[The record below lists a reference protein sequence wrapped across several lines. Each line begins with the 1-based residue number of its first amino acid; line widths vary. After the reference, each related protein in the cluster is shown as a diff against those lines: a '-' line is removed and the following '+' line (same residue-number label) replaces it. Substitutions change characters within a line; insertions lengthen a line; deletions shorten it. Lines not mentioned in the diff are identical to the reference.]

1 MSDSNKKT
9 ARKAEFPKI
18 SSSFRR
24 LSPRATLCAAVA
36 GGAVLMFIAI
46 CVGEH
51 LATLALRKNE
61 RLIGNDLAASIDRV
75 LDSASSS
82 SRANVEA
89 LTGSPCIEVERKL
102 AELETHLRYVRAVAL
117 VENGRVYC
125 SSALGRVDVPLSA
138 YVRPRRRA
146 RGIALLAETPFQPG
160 VPVLVVFNSTTS
172 NSGVLYV
179 IEADYLA
186 DVLVHG
192 VRYGAERAAFA
203 ISGNGLLDEKGRF
216 YSAVDADA
224 YYSTRVTS
232 RAWPFA
238 IVVASSPDLMA
249 RKRWGFAVAS
259 GAVGLLIA
267 GLIAAMYLLAFAPRR
282 LLLAAVRQGLKRN
295 EFYVVYQPIVAMTD
309 RSVVG
314 VEALLRW
321 HHAKWG
327 PISPAVFME
336 EVESSD
342 LLEEATR
349 FVLQTA
355 IAVNIAPRDLERKG
369 FVAEVVAAVRSL
381 PPNTTLV
388 LELTERFL
396 LSESARTSAAF
407 SALRAEGVRFAID
420 DFGTEHSNLDLLNRF
435 PFDYIKIDRQFV
447 SQVDTG
453 GADLIAA
460 IVALARHFDLKV
472 IAEGVETQSQHD
484 GLKSVGVPYA
494 QGYLYQRP
502 ATAQRLAASISS
514 AGETAQF

>member
-1 MSDSNKKT
+1 
-9 ARKAEFPKI
+9 
-18 SSSFRR
+18 
-24 LSPRATLCAAVA
+24 
-36 GGAVLMFIAI
+36 
-46 CVGEH
+46 
-51 LATLALRKNE
+51 
-61 RLIGNDLAASIDRV
+61 
-75 LDSASSS
+75 
-82 SRANVEA
+82 
-89 LTGSPCIEVERKL
+89 
-102 AELETHLRYVRAVAL
+102 
-117 VENGRVYC
+117 
-125 SSALGRVDVPLSA
+125 
-138 YVRPRRRA
+138 
-146 RGIALLAETPFQPG
+146 
-160 VPVLVVFNSTTS
+160 
-172 NSGVLYV
+172 
-179 IEADYLA
+179 
-186 DVLVHG
+186 
-192 VRYGAERAAFA
+192 
-203 ISGNGLLDEKGRF
+203 
-216 YSAVDADA
+216 
-224 YYSTRVTS
+224 
-232 RAWPFA
+232 
-238 IVVASSPDLMA
+238 
-249 RKRWGFAVAS
+249 
-259 GAVGLLIA
+259 
-267 GLIAAMYLLAFAPRR
+267 MYLLAFAPRR

-349 FVLQTA
+349 FV
-355 IAVNIAPRDLERKG
+355 
-369 FVAEVVAAVRSL
+369 AEVVAAVRGL

>member
-1 MSDSNKKT
+1 
-9 ARKAEFPKI
+9 
-18 SSSFRR
+18 
-24 LSPRATLCAAVA
+24 
-36 GGAVLMFIAI
+36 MFIAI

-355 IAVNIAPRDLERKG
+355 LAEMSAMAPALPLRIAVNIAPRDLERKG